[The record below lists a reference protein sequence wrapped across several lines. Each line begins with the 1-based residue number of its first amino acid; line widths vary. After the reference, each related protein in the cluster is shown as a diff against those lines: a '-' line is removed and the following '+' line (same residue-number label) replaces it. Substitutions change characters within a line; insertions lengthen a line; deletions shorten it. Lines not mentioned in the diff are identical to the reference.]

1 VVLKPGKK
9 LLNFS
14 RPLDVY
20 LRSNY
25 NAPVHTLTGFYHP
38 VQEQMH
44 HWVKGLVFWLG
55 FLLILFGFGYLE
67 VQIGRAIMGA
77 VRTLVLM
84 IVMTIELGAV
94 LVWNRII

>member
-1 VVLKPGKK
+1 V
-9 LLNFS
+9 
-14 RPLDVY
+14 
-20 LRSNY
+20 
-25 NAPVHTLTGFYHP
+25 
-38 VQEQMH
+38 H

-55 FLLILFGFGYLE
+55 LLLILFGFGYLE
-67 VQIGRAIMGA
+67 VQVGRAIIGA